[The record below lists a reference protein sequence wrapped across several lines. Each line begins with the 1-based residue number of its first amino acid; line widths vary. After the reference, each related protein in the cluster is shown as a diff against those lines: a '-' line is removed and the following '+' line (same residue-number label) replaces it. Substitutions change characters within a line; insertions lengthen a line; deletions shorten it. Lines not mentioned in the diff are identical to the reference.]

1 MTDLTADNQPSGKK
15 KKLPMI
21 LGAVLAVA
29 LGAGGFFATY
39 SGFLGTDDAT
49 APAARQ
55 SSAAS
60 TSADYAFVQID
71 PITINLGARGQSR
84 HLRFNAQLE
93 VTPDRVGEVT
103 RLMPRIVDVLN
114 IYLRALDIHEL
125 EEPSALMRLRAQMLR
140 RVQIVT
146 GQDGVN
152 DLLIS
157 EFVFN

>member
-1 MTDLTADNQPSGKK
+1 MSDLTADTQPTGKK
-15 KKLPMI
+15 KKIPAI

-29 LGAGGFFATY
+29 LGAGGFFITY
-39 SGFLGTDDAT
+39 TGMIGGDGSS
-49 APAARQ
+49 APAPR
-55 SSAAS
+55 AAS
-60 TSADYAFVQID
+60 TPNPQAEVVFVQID
-71 PITINLGARGQSR
+71 PITINLGTRGQSR

-93 VTPDRVGEVT
+93 VAPANVAEVR

-140 RVQIVT
+140 RIQIVT
-146 GQDGVN
+146 GQDGVS